1 MYNKGQGVTQDY
13 AEAIKWFRKAA
24 DQGNASAQYNLSV
37 MYHFGQGVTQDYV
50 QAHMWYSLAA
60 ARGEKEASG
69 WRDLLAEQMIPEQIA
84 EAQRLARKW
93 KPKGK

>member
-1 MYNKGQGVTQDY
+1 
-13 AEAIKWFRKAA
+13 
-24 DQGNASAQYNLSV
+24 

-69 WRDLLAEQMIPEQIA
+69 WRDLLAEQMTPEQIA
-84 EAQRLARKW
+84 EAQKLAGEW